1 MSGQFGQIVFVI
13 WRESVE
19 ALLVIGILHAW
30 LSRQSDPE
38 TVTAG
43 RRYLWSGVGAGLGL
57 AVALAG
63 ILLFF
68 AERLPDGAQ
77 DYFITAMVLIAAAL
91 ILQMV
96 FWLRRRGRTMKADL
110 EAGLDRAAAQA
121 RHWGLL
127 VLAMLA
133 VAREGSET
141 VVFLYGIL
149 AAGVYALTPTVTAIL
164 IGFAAAL
171 FTYWLLQLGS
181 KRLSWRVFFGVTEI
195 MLLLLACSLVMNGAD
210 HLYGL
215 GIAPDLGGTVWD
227 SSFLLDDGG
236 TLGGLVAALTGYRA
250 RPDVLSL
257 VVFAGY
263 WVLVLWALARARPAI
278 LPKAKAA

>member
-1 MSGQFGQIVFVI
+1 MSGQFGQIIFVI

-19 ALLVIGILHAW
+19 ALLVVGILHAW
-30 LSRQSDPE
+30 LSRQTDPA
-38 TVTAG
+38 TVTVG
-43 RRYLWSGVGAGLGL
+43 RRYLWSGVLAGLGL
-57 AVALAG
+57 AAILAG
-63 ILLFF
+63 VLLFF
-68 AERLPDGAQ
+68 AENLPDGAQ
-77 DYFITAMVLIAAAL
+77 DYFMTAMVLIAAAL

-96 FWLRRRGRTMKADL
+96 FWLRRHARSMKKDL

-121 RHWGLL
+121 RYWGLFI
-127 VLAMLA
+127 LAMLA

-149 AAGVYALTPTVTAIL
+149 AAGVSGAAPTITAIL
-164 IGFAAAL
+164 IGFAAAV

-181 KRLSWRVFFGVTEI
+181 KHLSWRLFFRATEI

-236 TLGGLVAALTGYRA
+236 TVGGLVSALTGYRS
-250 RPDVLSL
+250 RPDVLNL
-257 VVFAGY
+257 VVFVGY
-263 WVLVLWALARARPAI
+263 WVLVLWGLSRARGAA
-278 LPKAKAA
+278 LTRPKAA